1 MYDDALPRTGLAIT
15 IGGVTVGLSWLIGI
29 GLLVVVIGILVIRYW
44 RRRENA

>member
-44 RRRENA
+44 RRRESA